1 MTNILTE
8 EGFHATGYDP
18 NEYFFA
24 TRYKQGGR
32 VVYSLDF
39 SVRELVTFLPKP
51 DPEKPLDASS
61 TQRRIIPAHAKGFAD
76 YIKDD
81 LEWVSPALLL
91 RAPDIFEFTEAVT
104 IETGTTSF
112 GQLAVPKDAKAEIQ
126 IVDGQHRTLGFHLA
140 WEALT
145 KEISEARALLAK
157 AKNLEE
163 AALIAEHEERL
174 SARLARRDQLA
185 RERVSVQIVVVETPE
200 VAKRIFVDIND
211 NAKGITGAVRS
222 RFNDRKVVSRALN
235 IVLDSNPLLKDR
247 VDIQQDRVSGA
258 SPYLLGAKHVADILR
273 ALTVGH
279 GRVGK
284 RLEEE
289 LDERE
294 IAATFDEFVEG
305 MQEAFPLLKEVEDGD
320 LTPAELRQR
329 SLIGSNVILR
339 GFATAWY
346 VLAQEDWSPGEI
358 AEAFSTFEPYMDA
371 PVYPDPEDTWFATG
385 LFPANENGAYSPTS
399 RIQDLKAL
407 TDVIIEMSQTEV
419 HWNRTT
425 QA

>member
-1 MTNILTE
+1 MTSTLTD
-8 EGFHATGYDP
+8 EGFRATGYDP

-39 SVRELVTFLPKP
+39 SVRELVFFLPKP
-51 DPEKPLDASS
+51 DPDKPLDVSS

-76 YIKDD
+76 YVKDD
-81 LEWVSPALLL
+81 PEWVSPALLL
-91 RAPDIFEFTEAVT
+91 RAPDIFGFKKSVT
-104 IETGTTSF
+104 VDTGTTSF
-112 GQLAVPKDAKAEIQ
+112 GELAVPKDAKAEIQ

-140 WEALT
+140 WEALN
-145 KEISEARALLAK
+145 KEISDARALLAK
-157 AKNLEE
+157 AKNLQE
-163 AALIAEHEERL
+163 AAVVAEHEERMNAL
-174 SARLARRDQLA
+174 LARRDQLA
-185 RERVSVQIVVVETPE
+185 AERVSVQIVVVETPD

-222 RFNDRKVVSRALN
+222 RFNDRKVISRALN
-235 IVLDSNPLLKDR
+235 IVLENNPLLKDR
-247 VDIQQDRVSGA
+247 VDIQQDRVFGS

-284 RLEEE
+284 RLEDE
-289 LDERE
+289 LDERD
-294 IAATFDEFVEG
+294 IAASFDEFIQG

-320 LTPAELRQR
+320 LAPADLRQR
-329 SLIGSNVILR
+329 SLIGSNVMLR

-346 VLAQEDWSPGEI
+346 TLLQDDWSPDEI
-358 AEAFSTFEPYMDA
+358 TEAFATFEPHMDA

-407 TDVIIEMSQTEV
+407 TDAIVEMSEDDV
-419 HWNRTT
+419 EWNRTT
-425 QA
+425 RR